1 MSVFVASAARAL
13 LRADD
18 AAASAAPRGGR
29 APRASVTAVAAID
42 LILATDGRLFV
53 LELNDSPAL
62 APPHL
67 CDARFRAHVVRFVG
81 DTLALALSGG
91 RERGGFTC
99 ARDLLDDDDGA
110 RSRATE

>member
-1 MSVFVASAARAL
+1 MSSPSDASLLAWLRLQQPPSSLAACASLSDLSDGVAL
-13 LRADD
+13 
-18 AAASAAPRGGR
+18 AAA
-29 APRASVTAVAAID
+29 
-42 LILATDGRLFV
+42 F
-53 LELNDSPAL
+53 NAL